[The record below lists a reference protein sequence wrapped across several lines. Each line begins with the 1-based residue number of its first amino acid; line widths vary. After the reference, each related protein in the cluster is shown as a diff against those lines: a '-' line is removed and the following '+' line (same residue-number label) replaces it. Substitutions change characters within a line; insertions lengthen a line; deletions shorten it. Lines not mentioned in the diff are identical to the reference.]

1 MVRTTPRRPTRIGRL
16 AAGLIATVVTTA
28 ALVGTPVVLS
38 LLARPLVPAYLPRLS
53 AVGAAL
59 THPDSTGRVFAG
71 ALLLLGFLAWLTFA
85 ISVLLELAAR
95 VANRRTW
102 QLPGLGVQQRWA
114 ATLITSIALTFA
126 SPAAASLAGPL
137 APATVSTM
145 AGPVALASATPA
157 ATRPGPGPA
166 APLGNAT
173 ADRGNGV
180 VVYTVSRGDYL
191 GAIAE
196 RFEGDFDAY
205 RELAVQN
212 HIRHPGLIH
221 IGDRIELPG
230 DVQDRGVRTHATG
243 RAEGLDAAKPQ
254 QQPESHPPTPA
265 KPSAAPTTA
274 APATTQGATAHP
286 AIAHPTPRH
295 PAPTHPAPTHP
306 ATARSATAP
315 QATSTPAVSEP
326 PHSGAPAEH
335 QPPAPQ
341 SGDRGG
347 LAGALVRTI
356 DAVAVAG
363 TLAGL
368 IAAGAAAVRHRE
380 ALQRRW
386 VRHPAATVSAPPP
399 PLPARPAQRLM
410 DPPRRGDLLRLD
422 AALRVLADEI
432 GDWPVEQLP
441 QIMGAYLDHGD
452 VTLMLATETVAP
464 PAPFVTLDSG
474 WWSLPM
480 DAILP
485 GMPPALAPL
494 PSLCTVGGRAEQH
507 VLLDLEYLR
516 VLGIGGDPTES
527 MNLIRYLVAD
537 ACHNV
542 WSDDLR
548 VCVAGFATAEAEHL
562 RIMDEQRIRVVP
574 SIPDAIDRFSRRF
587 DLGIDTW
594 ARPDAAPPN
603 DILFVADPTDDDLNL
618 IADFEQVLQDAP
630 GVGLSVVV
638 RGARPDQL
646 RYYGQV
652 SPAGTLSLDW
662 LGSKTPAASLPAA
675 LMTEVNVQL
684 DNHRNSGDKC
694 PLNVSRAASLALR
707 RATAGQPA
715 RLAGQHRRP
724 KGVPA
729 QSWSH
734 GVDLMRARHARP
746 ATA

>member
-16 AAGLIATVVTTA
+16 ATGLIATVVTTA
-28 ALVGTPVVLS
+28 GLVGTPVVLS
-38 LLARPLVPAYLPRLS
+38 LLARPLVSEHLPRLS

-59 THPDSTGRVFAG
+59 TRPDSSGRVFAG

-85 ISVLLELAAR
+85 ISVLIELAAR

-102 QLPGLGVQQRWA
+102 RLPGLGVQQRWA
-114 ATLITSIALTFA
+114 ATLIASIALTFA
-126 SPAAASLAGPL
+126 SPATASLAGPL
-137 APATVSTM
+137 APTPAAVSTM
-145 AGPVALASATPA
+145 AGPAPLALAPPTGARS
-157 ATRPGPGPA
+157 GLVPA

-173 ADRGNGV
+173 ADRGDGV
-180 VVYTVSRGDYL
+180 VVYTVNRGDYL

-221 IGDRIELPG
+221 TGDRIELPG
-230 DVQDRGVRTHATG
+230 DVQDLGVRNHATG
-243 RAEGLDAAKPQ
+243 RAEGLEVAKPQ
-254 QQPESHPPTPA
+254 QQPEAHPPKPTE
-265 KPSAAPTTA
+265 PSAAPTTA
-274 APATTQGATAHP
+274 TPATTHPARTHP
-286 AIAHPTPRH
+286 AIAHPTPK
-295 PAPTHPAPTHP
+295 HP
-306 ATARSATAP
+306 ATAPR
-315 QATSTPAVSEP
+315 ATSTSAASKP
-326 PHSGAPAEH
+326 PHHGAPAEH
-335 QPPAPQ
+335 QPPAPPQ
-341 SGDRGG
+341 SGDRVGP
-347 LAGALVRTI
+347 AGALVRTI

-399 PLPARPAQRLM
+399 PPPARPAQRLM

-422 AALRVLADEI
+422 AALRVLADGI

-452 VTLMLATETVAP
+452 LTLMLATETIPP

-485 GMPPALAPL
+485 GIPPALAPL

-516 VLGIGGDPTES
+516 VLGIGGDPVES

-548 VCVAGFATAEAEHL
+548 VCIAGFATAEAEHL
-562 RIMDEQRIRVVP
+562 RTMDQQRIRVVP

-603 DILFVADPTDDDLNL
+603 DILFVADPTDDDLSL
-618 IADFEQVLQDAP
+618 IADFEQVLHDAP

-638 RGARPDQL
+638 SGARPDQL

-675 LMTEVNVQL
+675 LMTEVTVQL

-694 PLNVSRAASLALR
+694 PLNISRAASLALR

-724 KGVPA
+724 RGVPA
-729 QSWSH
+729 QSWSN

-746 ATA
+746 ATT